1 MRLKINIFRIVNMLR
16 FFTITEKVF
25 HVFPLGFIACLI
37 RYMGGN
43 IVPSDKKLLI
53 TLKIII
59 FPFTRLLGSFFL
71 HSIES

>member
-25 HVFPLGFIACLI
+25 RVFPLCFIARLI

>member
-1 MRLKINIFRIVNMLR
+1 MRLKINIFRIVNML
-16 FFTITEKVF
+16 TITEKVF
-25 HVFPLGFIACLI
+25 HVFPLGFIARLI